1 MSQIAE
7 NLQRV
12 RALMAEAAAK
22 SGRQPEGIRLIAVS
36 KGRPLEMIEE
46 ARKAG
51 HKAFGE
57 NRAQELRDKMGE
69 APADIEW
76 HFIGH
81 LQTNKVNIVVG
92 KVSLIHSIDS
102 ERLAGAVSARA
113 GSLGVRQDVLA
124 QINVSGEESK
134 YGMDV
139 EGVSRLVDMILGEP
153 QLRLRGLMTI
163 APLVERTEE
172 SRPCFR
178 RLRELRDELSDRFPQ
193 ADLSCLSMG
202 MSQDYQ
208 IAIEEGSNMVRIGTA
223 IFSD

>member
-12 RALMAEAAAK
+12 RVLMAEAAAK

-172 SRPCFR
+172 SRPFFR
-178 RLRELRDELSDRFPQ
+178 RLRELRDELSDKFPQ